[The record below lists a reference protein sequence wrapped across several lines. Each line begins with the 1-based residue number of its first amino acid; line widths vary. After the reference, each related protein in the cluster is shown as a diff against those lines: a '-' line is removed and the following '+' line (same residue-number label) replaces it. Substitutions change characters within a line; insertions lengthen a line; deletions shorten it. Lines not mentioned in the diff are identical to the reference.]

1 MQIYTILE
9 FIFFIAVL
17 TFLFLFIR
25 RKLRTY
31 LKRTGYTIS
40 KNLSNYYICHKPQKG
55 ESNTNIEDLE
65 HLVDILF
72 NNTFISNEKYEET
85 ELYFK
90 AIYERLC
97 RIQKIS
103 NLFFIENETISN
115 AIYQYENL
123 YTYVKE
129 HNKDLQKQLLDQNKT
144 FFDNVLAYPLDK
156 QQREAILSEEDN
168 CLVVSSA
175 GSGKTSSIVG
185 KVEYLTK
192 VKHVDAKK
200 ILLISYTNKAAAE
213 LTERMGIEGLKGCT
227 FHKLAID
234 IIAKER
240 KEKPSICDNTD
251 AVFVNIFHE
260 LLCNKKFKKAII
272 EYFIDYTKYDTEEE
286 KAESDKRALLSA
298 AKSNKIKAEYP
309 DMDGKPVYVRSEQ
322 EKKICFVLTTLGV
335 KFRYEEPYE
344 IELKDEH
351 HCQYRPDFSIHYN
364 ENGSQKRVYLEHF
377 GIDEHGMVPVW
388 FAEDKGISYKEANEL
403 YGDGITWKRETHKKY
418 GTTLIETTSAD
429 FKYFDI
435 VKKLKKLLD
444 KAGVPYAEMSE
455 EQLYDLIM
463 PQNSNAE
470 KAFIRQTVTFITLMK
485 TNSKDFTQIR
495 RLAKSNKDKR
505 SLFFIDKIIK
515 PIYDKYT
522 EYMNEHCLKDF
533 NDLIIEATEICN
545 SWNQTPYEYIIVDE
559 FQDIS
564 MDRYN
569 FLSALRKGEPKAK
582 LFCVGDDWQSIYRFS
597 GSDISLFTDFSKY
610 FGYTD
615 IRKIETT
622 YRFGEPLVSISSK
635 FIQKNPIQI
644 KKSIHPF
651 RTSSKT
657 DMAFYEYDN
666 SNYIS
671 TIKNIIASI
680 PAGKSIFLLGR
691 YSFDDYYLSSN
702 FKEIKRGNKYYYVI
716 NEREIEFITIHKSK
730 GLEADYVILLQCNKG
745 TFGFPSLIH
754 DDNSIKLI
762 LGEGDKYPYAEERRL
777 MYVAMTRAKIKTFI
791 MYNKQSP
798 SIFVTEFLHPE
809 RLKPIYNPNK
819 KTTTE
824 YSQHRN
830 ANKRW
835 TKRADAKLLKL
846 YNEGNSIKQLSQI
859 MGRSQTAIVM
869 RLQELGIKL

>member
-1 MQIYTILE
+1 MHIYTILK
-9 FIFFIAVL
+9 FIFLITVL

-25 RKLRTY
+25 RKLGAYFNQTKY
-31 LKRTGYTIS
+31 DINK
-40 KNLSNYYICHKPQKG
+40 KLSNFYISHKPQKEG
-55 ESNTNIEDLE
+55 NNTNIEDLE
-65 HLVDILF
+65 HLIGVLF
-72 NNTFISNEKYEET
+72 NNAFITNEKYEEI
-85 ELYFK
+85 ESSFEALYK
-90 AIYERLC
+90 RLC
-97 RIQKIS
+97 RIQRIS
-103 NLFFIENETISN
+103 NLFLTKDETISN
-115 AIYQYENL
+115 TINQYENL
-123 YTYVKE
+123 YIYVKE
-129 HNKDLQKQLLDQNKT
+129 HNKNQQDQLLDQNKT

-213 LTERMGIEGLKGCT
+213 LTERIGIEGLKGCT
-227 FHKLAID
+227 FHKLAIE

-260 LLCNKKFKKAII
+260 LLYNKKFKKAII

-286 KAESDKRALLSA
+286 KTENDKRALLSA
-298 AKSNKIKAEYP
+298 AKSSKIKAEYP
-309 DMDGKPVYVRSEQ
+309 DMDGKPIYVRSEQ
-322 EKKICFVLTTLGV
+322 EKKLCLVLTTLGV

-344 IELKDEH
+344 IELKDEQ
-351 HCQYRPDFSIHYN
+351 HCQYRPDFSIHYT
-364 ENGSQKRVYLEHF
+364 ENGRQKRVYLEHF

-388 FAEDKGISYKEANEL
+388 FAEDKGISYKEANDL

-444 KAGVPYAEMSE
+444 KASVPYQEMSE
-455 EQLYDLIM
+455 EQLYDFVM
-463 PQNSNAE
+463 PQNSSAE
-470 KAFIRQTVTFITLMK
+470 KAFIRQIVTFITLMK
-485 TNSKDFTQIR
+485 TNSKDFAQIR
-495 RLAKSNKDKR
+495 NLAKNNKDKR
-505 SLFFIDKIIK
+505 SLFLIDKIIK
-515 PIYDKYT
+515 PIYDKYAV
-522 EYMNEHCLKDF
+522 YMSEHKLKDF
-533 NDLIIEATEICN
+533 NDLIIEATQICN
-545 SWNQTPYEYIIVDE
+545 CWNQTPYEYIIVDE

-657 DMAFYEYDN
+657 DMAFHEYDN
-666 SNYIS
+666 NNYIS
-671 TIKNIIASI
+671 TIKNIIANI
-680 PAGKSIFLLGR
+680 PTEKSIFLLGR

-702 FKEIKRGNKYYYVI
+702 FKGIKRGNKYYYVI

-730 GLEADYVILLQCNKG
+730 GLEADYVILLRCDKG
-745 TFGFPSLIH
+745 TFGFPSLIN

-809 RLKPIYNPNK
+809 RLKPRYSPDK
-819 KTTTE
+819 KLLTE
-824 YSQHRN
+824 YSQHKN
-830 ANKRW
+830 ADKRW
-835 TKRADAKLLKL
+835 TKNSETKLLRL
-846 YNEGNSIKQLSQI
+846 YKEGKSIKQLSQI

-869 RLQELGIKL
+869 RLQKLGIKF